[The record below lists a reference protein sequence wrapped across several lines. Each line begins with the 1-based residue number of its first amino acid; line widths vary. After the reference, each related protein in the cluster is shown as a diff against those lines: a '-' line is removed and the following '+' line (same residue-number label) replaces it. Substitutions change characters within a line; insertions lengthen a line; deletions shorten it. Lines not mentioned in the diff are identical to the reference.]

1 MEIAIPNLK
10 IKLQAG
16 SIEFDKREVS
26 AYQLWSVYVQ
36 LGEYIK
42 TLSGAYVNKDGDL
55 IGFRKEWNRW

>member
-1 MEIAIPNLK
+1 MEIVIPNVK

-26 AYQLWSVYVQ
+26 AYQLWSIYVQ

-42 TLSGAYVNKDGDL
+42 TLNGAYVTKDGDL
-55 IGFRKEWNRW
+55 IGFRKPDKE